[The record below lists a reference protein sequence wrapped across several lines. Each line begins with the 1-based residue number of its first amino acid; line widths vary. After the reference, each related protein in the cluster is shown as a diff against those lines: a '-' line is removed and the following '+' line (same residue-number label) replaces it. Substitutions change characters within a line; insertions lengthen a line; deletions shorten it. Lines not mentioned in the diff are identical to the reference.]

1 MEGRVGEEGEKY
13 LGMKLR
19 SLDYSAANHHGLRS
33 AEISLQTM
41 AEAFVVVLNRRIRK
55 YERILGII

>member
-19 SLDYSAANHHGLRS
+19 SLDYPAANHHGLHS
-33 AEISLQTM
+33 AGISLQTV